1 LKHKGW
7 FWLIKRILNIA
18 RSNDCYAGLCRR
30 SFFVFADAASLRACG
45 MFVAALQ
52 ITSPMR
58 PFNLA
63 LLRQIQTVLSL
74 HGVRTIDAQ
83 EEV

>member
-1 LKHKGW
+1 
-7 FWLIKRILNIA
+7 
-18 RSNDCYAGLCRR
+18 
-30 SFFVFADAASLRACG
+30 

-52 ITSPMR
+52 IMSPMR

-63 LLRQIQTVLSL
+63 LLRQIQTALSL
-74 HGVRTIDAQ
+74 HGVRTIDAR